1 MTDEVSVSFKVSIT
15 IMCAAGLLASA
26 LGVLVMGLQLLNGYS
41 DKYHSTVSQATGGGI
56 SAIVAEGSAPV
67 PLIYSAVDES
77 INLIE
82 VLILTTYDKSTGKYS
97 GGYDERTK
105 TYWGSYDI
113 LYKYT
118 QNTTEES
125 YMVLLTKYRTDTA
138 HVKSSP
144 SPTYTGMQI
153 ITVGVDE

>member
-1 MTDEVSVSFKVSIT
+1 MF
-15 IMCAAGLLASA
+15 AAGLLSSV

-41 DKYHSTVSQATGGGI
+41 DKYNSTVSQATGGGLA
-56 SAIVAEGSAPV
+56 AIVAEDSAPV

-82 VLILTTYDKSTGKYS
+82 VLVLTTYDKSTETYS

-105 TYWGSYDI
+105 ECWGDAEV
-113 LYKYT
+113 LYEYT

-138 HVKSSP
+138 HVKSVQSP
-144 SPTYTGMQI
+144 SYTGMQI